1 MNRMDPPLSPETEA
15 LLAHERDIAP
25 VPSSVRERAITR
37 ARASLR
43 SRVMATPVIMRA
55 PTRARWAIAAGM
67 LGFASVAMGAAAY
80 QIRVRWSKPAADSPA
95 VSLPANAVAPVVRP
109 AQAPAALPIEL
120 VAPPERVVS
129 APRATRPV
137 VSADELRLLRQA
149 RAAVAR
155 QDFTGALPPLAEHT
169 RRFKDG
175 RMAEEREALR
185 VKALAG

>member
-80 QIRVRWSKPAADSPA
+80 QIRVRWSKPAADSAA
-95 VSLPANAVAPVVRP
+95 VSLPAKAVSPRRP
-109 AQAPAALPIEL
+109 SGASSLA
-120 VAPPERVVS
+120 
-129 APRATRPV
+129 
-137 VSADELRLLRQA
+137 A
-149 RAAVAR
+149 RAGGAAR
-155 QDFTGALPPLAEHT
+155 T
-169 RRFKDG
+169 RG
-175 RMAEEREALR
+175 LR
-185 VKALAG
+185 AARH